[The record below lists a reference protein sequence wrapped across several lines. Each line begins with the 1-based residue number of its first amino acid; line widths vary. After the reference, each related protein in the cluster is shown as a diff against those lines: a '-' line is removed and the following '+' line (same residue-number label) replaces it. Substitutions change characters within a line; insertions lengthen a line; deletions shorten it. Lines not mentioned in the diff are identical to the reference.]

1 MSTSTLQVNS
11 NNDLFLPDG
20 KNLSILTGIEAVVQ
34 DVRCATLMRKGEDVY
49 NVLAG
54 VDYFGYIFTP
64 QPSYDNARRS
74 LISAIESSPEV
85 LTVESLTMTI
95 TENTLSYEAKT
106 RTVYGQIAIG
116 N

>member
-1 MSTSTLQVNS
+1 MATSTLQINA
-11 NNDLFLPDG
+11 NNDLYLPDG
-20 KNLSILTGIEAVVQ
+20 QNLVVLTGVDAVVQ

-54 VDYFGYIFTP
+54 VDYFGYVFTP

-85 LTVESLTMTI
+85 LNVESLTMTI
-95 TENTLSYEAKT
+95 TENTLSYEAKI
-106 RTVYGQIAIG
+106 RTTYGQIAIG